1 MFDIPQ
7 INLVACVGVGGSIGP
22 SDNLPLIE
30 SKEEAADFEE
40 WFLELTRGGIIVLGH
55 NSFVML
61 RDRGFTGLH
70 PDWTMVVWSRDGV
83 YDPGEF
89 LSALQE
95 RGKPIFICGGKK
107 TYQTFMPYV
116 TQFFIRRVSLLPP
129 YENFM
134 PPLFRRLQ

>member
-7 INLVACVGVGGSIGP
+7 ISLVACVGVGGSIGP
-22 SDNLPLIE
+22 SDGLPLIE
-30 SKEEAADFEE
+30 SKEEAEDFEA

-55 NSFVML
+55 NSAEML
-61 RDRGFTGLH
+61 MSRGFTGLS
-70 PDWTMVVWSRDGV
+70 PDWTIIRWSKNGL
-83 YDPGEF
+83 YEPEKF
-89 LSALQE
+89 LEVLQKS
-95 RGKPIFICGGKK
+95 GKPIFICGGKK